1 MKSVSRQIFVK
12 LISSDF
18 DLSLYTASNG
28 HHRNHRH
35 IRSVRIQPIP
45 TVSRDTVDNNGL
57 YAQPKM
63 KNGHNNGHAQPK
75 NGHIIPASSS
85 RNSNNNTNNPR
96 PRVHYE
102 TRAKRFFNRLRRVSR
117 RVHFIRR
124 LSRRIRRDQIGPP
137 LQPRIAVNPAMRPIG
152 RNYALKI

>member
-1 MKSVSRQIFVK
+1 MFLMYHILNLHDIPIKQQPVRDQKLPRLFIFTFPP
-12 LISSDF
+12 I
-18 DLSLYTASNG
+18 ASNG
-28 HHRNHRH
+28 LHRNHRH

-45 TVSRDTVDNNGL
+45 TVSGRDTVDNNG
-57 YAQPKM
+57 
-63 KNGHNNGHAQPK
+63 GHAQPK
-75 NGHIIPASSS
+75 NNGHNGHIIPASS
-85 RNSNNNTNNPR
+85 RNNNNNPR

-152 RNYALKI
+152 K